1 MMSVHQQGKR
11 KNIVLRMGIIGS
23 IITAICCFTPIL
35 IVIFT
40 AIGLAA
46 IVGYLDYVLFPL
58 LAIFLGMIGYGIYK
72 RQ

>member
-1 MMSVHQQGKR
+1 MLTHQQGKR
-11 KNIVLRMGIIGS
+11 KNIVLRTGIIGS

-46 IVGYLDYVLFPL
+46 IVEYLDYVLFPL

>member
-1 MMSVHQQGKR
+1 MLDHQLEKR
-11 KNIVLRMGIIGS
+11 KNIVLRTGIIGS

-35 IVIFT
+35 VVIFT

-58 LAIFLGMIGYGIYK
+58 LAIFLGAAWYGIYK

>member
-1 MMSVHQQGKR
+1 MLAHQQGKQ
-11 KNIVLRMGIIGS
+11 KNTILRTGIIGS

-35 IVIFT
+35 IVVFT